1 MQIKVYNSDM
11 VETESV
17 IDILEDLDITEKE
30 WNEMLM
36 VEKTSILLEWTNE
49 AYGFEFI
56 FEVVPGEMK

>member
-17 IDILEDLDITEKE
+17 IDILEDLDTTEKE

>member
-17 IDILEDLDITEKE
+17 IILEDLDITEKE

-36 VEKTSILLEWTNE
+36 AEKTSILLEWTNE
-49 AYGFEFI
+49 AYGFEFM
-56 FEVVPGEMK
+56 FEEI